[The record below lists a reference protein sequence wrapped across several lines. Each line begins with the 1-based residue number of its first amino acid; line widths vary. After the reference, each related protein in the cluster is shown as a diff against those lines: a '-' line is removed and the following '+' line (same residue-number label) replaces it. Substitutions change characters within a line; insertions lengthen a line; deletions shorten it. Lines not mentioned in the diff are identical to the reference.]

1 MEIDTLQYH
10 ELVGIHQSMEELN
23 NNISGLI
30 SSIFRTGGLGAAA
43 GGMTSGTQASP
54 WSNSSLASAVGGVGG
69 FAAGAFGI
77 GAGYMSLIGGS
88 TILLSS
94 LAMGL
99 ITGGLGLLLA
109 PFVGKALGSIFGGKT
124 STSVVSGIAT
134 GGASLQDLIAG
145 GGMGAMNYADIT
157 QKTSGGWFR
166 KDKTSSWTQY
176 AELDR
181 QVSVSI
187 DAVFKGIADTL
198 NEAGKIL
205 LDDTTGIL
213 NYVLAGEKI
222 ALSGTAEEMEKQFS
236 DYISRVGDTAAAALF
251 EELVNAYQVAGEGAL
266 ETVTRLAVDFATMNE
281 VLKTTNQ
288 QISGTKFEM
297 IGFVEAMVAM
307 AGGLE
312 NLTDAAATYYDKF
325 FSDAEKQ
332 ARLQAQL
339 GGAVGDL
346 GYAMPGSR
354 EGYRSL
360 VESLDLTTTAGQEAY
375 VSLLLLS
382 EAADTFYAYLEDA
395 GEKSLADA
403 MKRQKSAQDDIDKAT
418 TELKS
423 AQDEYNRA
431 YQAYL
436 NEQVRLWDTQLK
448 AQQDYVTGL
457 TDRIEEV
464 KKWLSG
470 TERST
475 TAVVG
480 SRNVWDTEYARLKGQ
495 ATTDKGVSDFL
506 SYSTDYLEFMQRY
519 TGGNYKD
526 IYEMVMK
533 DVGALGDLAQ
543 AQLPVAQRQL
553 AAIQSATNSAK
564 AAAAAQLAATNATNL
579 TLEQLLA
586 KIVTAQAAV
595 SAAQANVATITPPA
609 TTPLATTGTVTVAT
623 SPAAG
628 SGGSAYGEF
637 VGIMREHPM
646 FGVEDNDFWN
656 LQDPDY
662 SRYLSLRKQ
671 VYGYARGGLSSG
683 PSLFGEAGPEWAVP
697 TYEPQRSSFLKDV
710 GADPD
715 AIGRAVAKYVGGGD
729 GKNINVSLFIDGKE
743 VTNTVVRGIKSGDPD
758 LIRNLR
764 KAVA

>member
-1 MEIDTLQYH
+1 
-10 ELVGIHQSMEELN
+10 
-23 NNISGLI
+23 
-30 SSIFRTGGLGAAA
+30 
-43 GGMTSGTQASP
+43 
-54 WSNSSLASAVGGVGG
+54 
-69 FAAGAFGI
+69 
-77 GAGYMSLIGGS
+77 
-88 TILLSS
+88 
-94 LAMGL
+94 
-99 ITGGLGLLLA
+99 
-109 PFVGKALGSIFGGKT
+109 
-124 STSVVSGIAT
+124 
-134 GGASLQDLIAG
+134 
-145 GGMGAMNYADIT
+145 
-157 QKTSGGWFR
+157 
-166 KDKTSSWTQY
+166 
-176 AELDR
+176 
-181 QVSVSI
+181 
-187 DAVFKGIADTL
+187 
-198 NEAGKIL
+198 
-205 LDDTTGIL
+205 
-213 NYVLAGEKI
+213 
-222 ALSGTAEEMEKQFS
+222 
-236 DYISRVGDTAAAALF
+236 
-251 EELVNAYQVAGEGAL
+251 
-266 ETVTRLAVDFATMNE
+266 
-281 VLKTTNQ
+281 
-288 QISGTKFEM
+288 
-297 IGFVEAMVAM
+297 
-307 AGGLE
+307 
-312 NLTDAAATYYDKF
+312 
-325 FSDAEKQ
+325 
-332 ARLQAQL
+332 
-339 GGAVGDL
+339 
-346 GYAMPGSR
+346 
-354 EGYRSL
+354 
-360 VESLDLTTTAGQEAY
+360 
-375 VSLLLLS
+375 
-382 EAADTFYAYLEDA
+382 
-395 GEKSLADA
+395 
-403 MKRQKSAQDDIDKAT
+403 
-418 TELKS
+418 
-423 AQDEYNRA
+423 
-431 YQAYL
+431 
-436 NEQVRLWDTQLK
+436 
-448 AQQDYVTGL
+448 
-457 TDRIEEV
+457 
-464 KKWLSG
+464 
-470 TERST
+470 
-475 TAVVG
+475 
-480 SRNVWDTEYARLKGQ
+480 VWDTEYARLKGQ